1 MTWDVDTIRR
11 FFHYKRT
18 IAALIIIA
26 IFVLAAIF
34 ASIISPYDPHN
45 INFPSFQPPS
55 AKHWLGTDSYGED
68 VLSQLIWG
76 SRVSVMVGIFAGL
89 LTSIVGTMVG
99 VISGYIGGTVGE
111 LLMRI
116 VDLFLVIP
124 NLVLLILLAAFLPSL
139 GTIGEII
146 IISALGWLWMAR
158 SIRAQALTESSRDY
172 ILAAKALGIPDWEIM
187 FKELL
192 PNILPVVLAN
202 GVLVTTAAILTEA
215 SLSFLGVAGNPS
227 TVSWGRMLA
236 LAFSNNAM
244 IYNAWWW
251 TLPPGICIATFSF
264 SFILLGNAVLDLFAR
279 NRGGN
284 VQIQ

>member
-1 MTWDVDTIRR
+1 MTWDSDTIRR
-11 FFHYKRT
+11 FFRYKRT
-18 IAALIIIA
+18 IAALTIIA
-26 IFVLAAIF
+26 IFTASAILAPL
-34 ASIISPYDPHN
+34 ISPYDPHN
-45 INFPSFQPPS
+45 INFKSFDPPS
-55 AKHWLGTDSYGED
+55 AAHWLGTDSYGQD

-76 SRVSVMVGIFAGL
+76 SRISIMVGIFAGL
-89 LTSIVGTMVG
+89 LTSIVGTAIG
-99 VISGYIGGTVGE
+99 VISGYKKGVLGE
-111 LLMRI
+111 VLMRV

-124 NLVLLILLAAFLPSL
+124 NLILLILLAAFLPNL
-139 GTIGEII
+139 GTFGEII

-158 SIRAQALTESSRDY
+158 SIRAQTLTEGSRDY
-172 ILAAKALGIPDWEIM
+172 ILAARALGIPDREIM

-202 GVLVTTAAILTEA
+202 MILVITAAILTEA
-215 SLSFLGVAGNPS
+215 SLSFLGVAGDPT

-236 LAFSNNAM
+236 LAFTNNAV

-251 TLPPGICIATFSF
+251 TLPPGLCIATLGF